1 MEHIFY
7 PRTQRKSVKALN
19 KFFYLAGQ
27 LMLKINAHVVFTLP
41 FILTGD
47 TMAMASSQTHLKQ
60 PVTCCPYK
68 DSPQ

>member
-47 TMAMASSQTHLKQ
+47 TMAMASSRLI
-60 PVTCCPYK
+60 
-68 DSPQ
+68 